1 MRRFARALLY
11 LGIVGAVAGLSKL
24 HASRIGG
31 YDYTD
36 TSRFAWS
43 FAYMALLAIA
53 AYGLGLP
60 DVPKTRGGA
69 WLTSL
74 SSTAA
79 AAVAMSLVQLA
90 AGGALLPRFVIFG
103 AACILP
109 PWYVICCKLAAHGR
123 RYQRR
128 HDQVVFVGGHDEA
141 EALRAELAD
150 AAERPAALVG
160 SLDVAAAGA
169 AGPGSNRPLV
179 ELATTHDAS
188 VVVLDRAAQDDESIV
203 GQAAELHVQGV
214 RIRTLSLFYEEW
226 LAKLPLSELERV
238 SLMFDIGE
246 VHRARYGRVKRLLD
260 VAMAVPGLVLL
271 CVVVPFVLGANLLG
285 NRGPLLYRQDR
296 VGKGGVRFRILKLR
310 TMRTGGEGEQPNEW
324 TSEDDPRI
332 TPVGRMLRR
341 THLDEL
347 PQVVNVLRGDLA
359 IVGPRPEQP
368 RYVAE
373 LSDKLPFY
381 DLRHL
386 VRPGITGWAQ
396 VRYGYAGSESDAM
409 QKLQYEFFYLRH
421 QKLSF
426 DLRIVGRTIRSVL
439 GGEGAGR

>member
-1 MRRFARALLY
+1 LLY

-24 HASRIGG
+24 HAARIGG
-31 YDYTD
+31 YDYPD
-36 TSRFAWS
+36 TSRFTWS
-43 FAYMALLAIA
+43 IAYMALLALA

-69 WLTSL
+69 WLTAL
-74 SSTAA
+74 ASTAVA
-79 AAVAMSLVQLA
+79 ALAMSAVALVV
-90 AGGALLPRFVIFG
+90 GSALLPRFVVFG
-103 AACILP
+103 AACVLP

-141 EALRAELAD
+141 TALRAELTE
-150 AAERPAALVG
+150 AAEHPATLVG
-160 SLDVAAAGA
+160 VLDVLAAGA
-169 AGPGSNRPLV
+169 ASEGASRPLV
-179 ELATTHDAS
+179 DLAADGEAT
-188 VVVLDRAAQDDESIV
+188 VVVLDREAQDDESIV

-246 VHRARYGRVKRLLD
+246 VHRARYSRVKRLVD
-260 VAMAVPGLVLL
+260 VGMALPGMVLL
-271 CVVVPFVLGANLLG
+271 VCLAPFVLVANLVG
-285 NRGPLLYRQDR
+285 NRGPLLYRQER
-296 VGKGGVRFRILKLR
+296 VGKGGERFLILKLR
-310 TMRTGGEGEQPNEW
+310 TMRVVDGDGQPSEW

-332 TPVGRMLRR
+332 TPVGHLLRR

-347 PQVVNVLRGDLA
+347 PQVVNILRGDLSV
-359 IVGPRPEQP
+359 VGPRPEQP
-368 RYVAE
+368 RYVSE

-386 VRPGITGWAQ
+386 VRPGLTGWAQ
-396 VRYGYAGSESDAM
+396 VMYGYAGDETDAL

-426 DLRIVGRTIRSVL
+426 DLRIVGRTVRSVL
-439 GGEGAGR
+439 GLDGR